1 MSCNAC
7 EKRLKGSPIHLL
19 FLCKINF
26 RLTPNIEQYERKM
39 SAADYESKVPESVRT
54 LNAEKLTAYKAE
66 LSATMEAIEVFKK
79 LQS

>member
-1 MSCNAC
+1 
-7 EKRLKGSPIHLL
+7 
-19 FLCKINF
+19 
-26 RLTPNIEQYERKM
+26 M

-66 LSATMEAIEVFKK
+66 LSATMEAIEVFKR